1 MNELVKKNLISE
13 LNALGVYE
21 TLKKEKLATLDIHAL
36 SRLLAVRKEVAS

>member
-1 MNELVKKNLISE
+1 MNERIKENLIAE
-13 LNALGVYE
+13 LNLHGIYE